1 MSGAGSRKRSRPLI
15 FLLLSPL
22 LVGRM
27 AMAQGENLIRNPG
40 FETVS
45 GAAPAEWETW
55 TPRAEIAPEF
65 AVDRHGG
72 RSNSA
77 AARIRCRGAEQI
89 GVWRQRCAGVQGGAT
104 YRFTGFFRTAAI
116 PSAQEAVWVKLEWLD
131 ASGRQAAK
139 DYVAHFTPEG
149 EWVRVEDDIP
159 APAEAVA
166 VNVELGLQWCAGTVW
181 WDDLRL
187 ERCAASAPR
196 KVRVST
202 VCFLPPTPTTA
213 AKNLAF

>member
-45 GAAPAEWETW
+45 GPAPAEWETW

-72 RSNSA
+72 RRGHHGFRRSSDA
-77 AARIRCRGAEQI
+77 AAGDRRENPRRRI
-89 GVWRQRCAGVQGGAT
+89 
-104 YRFTGFFRTAAI
+104 
-116 PSAQEAVWVKLEWLD
+116 SA
-131 ASGRQAAK
+131 
-139 DYVAHFTPEG
+139 
-149 EWVRVEDDIP
+149 VR
-159 APAEAVA
+159 ARVA
-166 VNVELGLQWCAGTVW
+166 VRSADAFGAGTG
-181 WDDLRL
+181 
-187 ERCAASAPR
+187 SAM
-196 KVRVST
+196 
-202 VCFLPPTPTTA
+202 A
-213 AKNLAF
+213 